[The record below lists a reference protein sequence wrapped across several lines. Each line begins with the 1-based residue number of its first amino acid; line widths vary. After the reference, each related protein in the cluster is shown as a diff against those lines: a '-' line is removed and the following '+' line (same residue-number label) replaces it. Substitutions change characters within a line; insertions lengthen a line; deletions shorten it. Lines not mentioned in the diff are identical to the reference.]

1 MMKNY
6 DESVNT
12 NRSLNWPNI
21 PDHHYANLTI
31 GGQDQARL
39 NCY

>member
-6 DESVNT
+6 DESVDI
-12 NRSLNWPNI
+12 NRNLNWPYI
-21 PDHHYANLTI
+21 LDHHYANLTI

-39 NCY
+39 DCY